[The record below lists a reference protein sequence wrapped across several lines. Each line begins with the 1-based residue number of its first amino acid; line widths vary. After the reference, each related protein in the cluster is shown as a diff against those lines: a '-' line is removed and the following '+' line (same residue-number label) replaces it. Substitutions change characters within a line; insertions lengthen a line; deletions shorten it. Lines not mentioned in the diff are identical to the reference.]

1 MAIEFNCP
9 YCTATIRVPDP
20 YAGKQGRCP
29 KCDTRLVVPMVA
41 RPGSTAPVVSPT
53 EATRLPA
60 TEPGPLSVAGSELH
74 SALPTDAFTIKPTS
88 PVLATS
94 RRRRGRRRPSRALVI
109 GVPVIGFLVLLGII
123 FYSVISGLPDLK
135 GQLPARRL
143 AVSSLPRVTIPWADT
158 GLSDADRSVL
168 KVFLQVTP
176 ETLSSQIM
184 TCRLIGADDGIV
196 VQFTAASGNQ
206 WIAVDTSADKPLAL
220 WLKKER
226 PALSM
231 RRANALSANLV
242 SYCRDKLTQ
251 IRGGQIVIDAVL
263 VRDGIGFLANGGP
276 LSSVVEAVAGA
287 RLLPCAGEDE
297 KGTLYFCLP
306 KETQTFRI
314 LGRTFPDGSKPFTG
328 DYTVVVPGETVT
340 TELPEAAPAGSKL
353 DQSAPAT
360 KDTTSE
366 PDASPESAASS
377 TASSDGNMTD
387 KPKSE

>member
-41 RPGSTAPVVSPT
+41 GPGSTAPVVSPT

-60 TEPGPLSVAGSELH
+60 AEPSQLPVSGNAVH
-74 SALPTDAFTIKPTS
+74 SAPPTEEFTIKPTA

-143 AVSSLPRVTIPWADT
+143 AESSLPRVTIPWADT
-158 GLSDADRSVL
+158 GLSDPDSSAL
-168 KVFLQVTP
+168 KKFLQVTP
-176 ETLSSQIM
+176 EILSSQIM
-184 TCRLIGADDGIV
+184 TCRLIGADDGIQ
-196 VQFTAASGNQ
+196 VQLTAASGNQ

-226 PALSM
+226 PALSI
-231 RRANALSANLV
+231 RRTNALSANLV

-263 VRDGIGFLANGGP
+263 VRDGIGFHANGGP

-287 RLLPCAGEDE
+287 RLLPCAGENE
-297 KGTLYFCLP
+297 KGILYFCLP

-314 LGRTFPDGSKPFTG
+314 LGRTFPDGSKLFAG
-328 DYTVVVPGETVT
+328 EYTVVVPGETVT
-340 TELPEAAPAGSKL
+340 TELPDAKPDGSHADESIPEEKEMTS
-353 DQSAPAT
+353 DSDASREPSKSSSAP
-360 KDTTSE
+360 SGG
-366 PDASPESAASS
+366 S
-377 TASSDGNMTD
+377 MTD
-387 KPKSE
+387 QPKSA

>member
-1 MAIEFNCP
+1 MAIEFDCP

-41 RPGSTAPVVSPT
+41 RPGSTAAVVSPT
-53 EATRLPA
+53 EVTRLPA
-60 TEPGPLSVAGSELH
+60 TEPGRLPVAGNELP
-74 SALPTDAFTIKPTS
+74 SAPPTDEFTIKPVA
-88 PVLATS
+88 PALATS
-94 RRRRGRRRPSRALVI
+94 RRRRGRKRPSRALVI

-143 AVSSLPRVTIPWADT
+143 AVSSLPRVTISWADT
-158 GLSDADRSVL
+158 GLSDADSSVL
-168 KVFLQVTP
+168 REFLKTTP

-184 TCRLIGADDGIV
+184 TCRLIGADDGIE

-220 WLKKER
+220 WRKRER
-226 PALSM
+226 TALES
-231 RRANALSANLV
+231 RRESALGANLL
-242 SYCRDKLTQ
+242 SYCKEKLAQ
-251 IRGGQIVIDAVL
+251 IRGEQITIDAVL
-263 VRDGIGFLANGGP
+263 VRDGIGFHANGGP

-314 LGRTFPDGSKPFTG
+314 VGRTFPDGSKLFAG

-340 TELPEAAPAGSKL
+340 TELPDATPEGSQSDDPAQSEKNMAP
-353 DQSAPAT
+353 
-360 KDTTSE
+360 E
-366 PDASPESAASS
+366 PDAEPDPENGDANSVKGHPDRHA
-377 TASSDGNMTD
+377 
-387 KPKSE
+387 EV